1 MIKVLHFIDS
11 MNWGGA
17 ETLVLN
23 TVELLN
29 EDEEYQNF
37 IMTLT
42 GGPLEERAIE
52 LAEYYSVESN
62 KNSLFSNT
70 KRIRK
75 LFQLIKPDII
85 HSHLLPSTLFSR
97 LNILSKS
104 KLVSTYHSKLHC
116 KENEYYSLKHFWADK
131 LTFRSKYYTIYV
143 SKAVRKCIAVPLG
156 ITSKHKVLTNFAH
169 HNFKIT
175 TPRQSNSQIKIVA
188 IGQLTLPK
196 NFSLAIAALSRV
208 KELGIA
214 LDIYGT
220 GPLKDELLEQ
230 VSRLDASVTL
240 KGNKEITSDLL
251 SQYDAFLMTST
262 HEGMPISLIE
272 ALRSGI
278 PCILSNI
285 PELVETAGSSAI
297 YFDVNNLEDIVQ
309 KLIKI
314 NNQPNLLKQ
323 LRRNSRKVSKQYE
336 PKEFIKQLKSIY
348 ISQLQ
353 SSN

>member
-1 MIKVLHFIDS
+1 M
-11 MNWGGA
+11 
-17 ETLVLN
+17 
-23 TVELLN
+23 
-29 EDEEYQNF
+29 
-37 IMTLT
+37 
-42 GGPLEERAIE
+42 
-52 LAEYYSVESN
+52 
-62 KNSLFSNT
+62 
-70 KRIRK
+70 
-75 LFQLIKPDII
+75 
-85 HSHLLPSTLFSR
+85 
-97 LNILSKS
+97 
-104 KLVSTYHSKLHC
+104 
-116 KENEYYSLKHFWADK
+116 
-131 LTFRSKYYTIYV
+131 
-143 SKAVRKCIAVPLG
+143 
-156 ITSKHKVLTNFAH
+156 
-169 HNFKIT
+169 
-175 TPRQSNSQIKIVA
+175 
-188 IGQLTLPK
+188 
-196 NFSLAIAALSRV
+196 AIAALSRV

-353 SSN
+353 SFN